1 MIRIRRALLAA
12 LALSLSLSG
21 VLQAAEEG
29 RILGTVVDEAGAP
42 IAGAKAVLTRAE
54 TSYKLEKT
62 TDKKGQFVLLVL
74 DATQE
79 YQLRVEKEGYLP
91 MEGPVKPKLQD
102 TLRLTFTLAKPAP
115 APVEDPAVKAALEG
129 NEKAV
134 LAYNEGVEILK
145 KGDNAAALAKFEQA
159 AALDPKLPES
169 HAVIAELSL
178 ELGEHAKALAAADR
192 YLEIR
197 PGDVRGLQARYDALK
212 AMGDKAKAREALEA
226 LAAADRSIDTAVRL
240 YNEGAEA
247 TRTGD
252 LDQAAV
258 WFGHALAVAPED
270 PRFIKGHYVVGLT
283 FAKSEK
289 AEDKAKARE
298 HLETFLRLAPNDP
311 DAGSAKEMLEYLKQ

>member
-1 MIRIRRALLAA
+1 MIRTRRALLAA
-12 LALSLSLSG
+12 LALSLSLAG
-21 VLQAAEEG
+21 ALRAAEEG

-42 IAGAKAVLTRAE
+42 IAGARAVLTRAE

-62 TDKKGQFVLLVL
+62 TDKKGQFMLLVL

-79 YQLRVEKEGYLP
+79 YQLRLEKEGYLP
-91 MEGPVKPKLQD
+91 VEGPVKPKLQD
-102 TLRLTFTLAKPAP
+102 TLRLTFTLAKA
-115 APVEDPAVKAALEG
+115 APVPDPAVKAALEG

-145 KGDNAAALAKFEQA
+145 KGDNAAALARFEQA
-159 AALDPKLPES
+159 ATLDPKLPES
-169 HAVIAELSL
+169 HAVVAELSL

-192 YLEIR
+192 YLELR
-197 PGDVRGLQARYDALK
+197 PGDARGLQARYDALK
-212 AMGDKAKAREALEA
+212 AMGDKEKARQALEA
-226 LAAADRSIDTAVRL
+226 LATADRSLDTAVRL

-258 WFGHALAVAPED
+258 WFGYALAVAPED

-283 FAKSEK
+283 YAKSEK

-298 HLETFLRLAPNDP
+298 HLEAFLRLAPNDP

>member
-1 MIRIRRALLAA
+1 MIRTRRALLAA
-12 LALSLSLSG
+12 LALSLSLAG
-21 VLQAAEEG
+21 ALRAAEEG

-42 IAGAKAVLTRAE
+42 IAGARAVLTRAE

-62 TDKKGQFVLLVL
+62 TDKKGQFMLLVL

-79 YQLRVEKEGYLP
+79 YQLRLEKEGYLP
-91 MEGPVKPKLQD
+91 VEGPVKPKIQD
-102 TLRLTFTLAKPAP
+102 TLRLTFTLAKA
-115 APVEDPAVKAALEG
+115 APVPDPAVKAALEG

-145 KGDNAAALAKFEQA
+145 KGDNAAALARFEQA
-159 AALDPKLPES
+159 ATLDPKLPES
-169 HAVIAELSL
+169 HAVVAELSL

-192 YLEIR
+192 YLELR
-197 PGDVRGLQARYDALK
+197 PGDARGLQARYDALK
-212 AMGDKAKAREALEA
+212 AMGDKEKARQALEA
-226 LAAADRSIDTAVRL
+226 LATADRSLDTAVRL

-258 WFGHALAVAPED
+258 WFGYALAVAPED

-283 FAKSEK
+283 YAKSEK

-298 HLETFLRLAPNDP
+298 HLEAFLRLAPNDP